1 MALSKRIPRFVL
13 SIVLLAGCACSR
25 DPVPDDV
32 LEGLHKPVISSISP
46 AKVRI
51 NGAGFY
57 ISVYLNTV
65 EGSDAQYVLYINERK
80 VGQVSRGDP
89 QYWST
94 SPSWVHVG
102 WVVPKELLGEL
113 LASSA
118 NGGTFSVRVT
128 GISRNYD
135 IAADFDR
142 YSEYVS
148 EPASLEI
155 GKGETRFS
163 EARRLFPEWTRSRE
177 PVIRCDPRGNIYLA
191 WLEKLN
197 DVYQAFFSFSA
208 DGGETWS
215 QVLNISRS
223 QDSVD
228 QVDLAADGSGH
239 FYMAWR
245 TNKNPGSD
253 VFFCRSLDGGATW
266 NFPLRMNAD
275 VKYAETPSLQ
285 VNDRGDVFLAWKHWD
300 YPETPDN
307 YLAVSRDLGRTWSR
321 RVFDLP
327 GAYGNWRPLLATRAG
342 GLAYLF
348 NGRSGL
354 DNDLIFD
361 LHSSQDY
368 GNTWQARELNAGDA
382 YPLEEH
388 PLLRFGPQNQLF
400 LTWGG
405 ISYVGHQASLWNYFL
420 RRESDGQWSAI
431 QNLRDPWSSNSSHTA
446 LAVSAGSVDVAS
458 IGTGCLFL
466 VRSSDEGRSWPVPE
480 TVAGSEGYTISGSP
494 DMVFHPSG
502 KTFLV
507 FVRKTT
513 QEDGGL
519 YLVRYD

>member
-1 MALSKRIPRFVL
+1 MRKCILMFAVSLVL
-13 SIVLLAGCACSR
+13 IAGSACSR
-25 DPVPDDV
+25 DLVPDGV
-32 LEGLHKPVISSISP
+32 LEGLHKPVIDSISP
-46 AKVRI
+46 AKTQV

-57 ISVYLNTV
+57 VSVYLNTAD
-65 EGSDAQYVLYINERK
+65 GSDAQYVLYINERK

-94 SPSWVHVG
+94 SPTWVHVG
-102 WVVPKELLGEL
+102 WVVPRELLGEL
-113 LASSA
+113 LAA
-118 NGGTFSVRVT
+118 APNGGTFNVRVT
-128 GISRNYD
+128 GINRNYD
-135 IAADFDR
+135 IGTDFDR
-142 YSEYVS
+142 YREYVS

-155 GKGETRFS
+155 GKGETQFS
-163 EARRLFPEWTRSRE
+163 EARQLFPEWTHSRE
-177 PVIRCDPRGNIYLA
+177 PVIRCDLRGNIYLA

-197 DVYQAFFSFSA
+197 GVTQAFFSFSA

-223 QDSVD
+223 QESIG
-228 QVDLAADGSGH
+228 QVDVAADGSGH
-239 FYMAWR
+239 FYMAW
-245 TNKNPGSD
+245 TANKSQGSD
-253 VFFCRSLDGGATW
+253 VYFCRSLDGGATW
-266 NFPLRMNAD
+266 NFPMRMNAD
-275 VKYAETPSLQ
+275 VKNAENPSLQ
-285 VNDRGDVFLAWKHWD
+285 VNERGDVFLAWKHWD

-342 GLAYLF
+342 GLAYVF

-368 GNTWQARELNAGDA
+368 GNSWQAQETNVGDA

-405 ISYVGHQASLWNYFL
+405 VSYVGHQVSLWNYFL
-420 RRESDGQWSAI
+420 RRESNGQWAAI
-431 QNLRDPWSSNSSHTA
+431 QSLRVPWSSNSSYTA
-446 LAVSAGSVDVAS
+446 LAVSAESVDVVS

-466 VRSSDEGRSWPVPE
+466 LRSGDEGRGWSVPE
-480 TVAGSEGYTISGSP
+480 TVAGSEGYNVSCTP

-502 KTFLV
+502 KTFLA
-507 FVRKTT
+507 FVRKAT
-513 QEDGGL
+513 QEDGSL
-519 YLVRYD
+519 YLVRF